1 MSLIAFNSL
10 QISRHFSYHRL
21 LKEIERHRPSAL
33 TTNKLPY
40 KTASVMEYVNSDIEL
55 LCNAFS
61 LDEGE
66 IQAIALCLKQP
77 NPILL
82 TDDAAAR
89 LAAKT
94 IGIRAYGTIGILLR
108 SIRKNQLSP
117 RDVINLLEEIPSK
130 STLYIRQNLL
140 KEIIEEIKKK
150 YNL

>member
-1 MSLIAFNSL
+1 
-10 QISRHFSYHRL
+10 
-21 LKEIERHRPSAL
+21 
-33 TTNKLPY
+33 
-40 KTASVMEYVNSDIEL
+40 MEYVNSDIEL